1 MYLEKCLL
9 ELRELNFLRHPAGL
23 SAFYTTQKCDVV
35 DSSLGRN
42 SIEMVGGLIQKTPT
56 SKYNT
61 VLLR

>member
-9 ELRELNFLRHPAGL
+9 GLRELNFLRHPAGL

-42 SIEMVGGLIQKTPT
+42 SIEMVGGLI
-56 SKYNT
+56 
-61 VLLR
+61 